1 WDFTWFN
8 GKFIGKGDVWDKPRH
23 YQIPGDLIREGK
35 NVIVVRVQDNQGGG
49 GIWGEEKDFSLVSQK
64 GNQISISGEW
74 LYKVG
79 VDLLDLPRAP
89 QSPDDPNRPMV
100 LYNAMI
106 HPLIPFSVRG
116 IIWYQG
122 ENNTHRA
129 FQYRKLFKTMILD
142 WREQWGQGDFP
153 FYFVQLANFMS
164 RYDEPGESEWAEL
177 REAQLM
183 ALELPNTGMGVAIDI
198 GEADDIHP
206 TNKKDVGIRLALWAR
221 NKVYGENIECSG
233 PLYSHFKK
241 EKNTI
246 RIYFKHVECGLISK
260 IDNELK
266 GFAIAGEDKKFFW
279 ARAKIEGETVVISHP
294 EIEKPVAVRYG
305 WADNPECNLCNKS
318 GLPASPFRTDKWSG
332 LTVKKK

>member
-1 WDFTWFN
+1 
-8 GKFIGKGDVWDKPRH
+8 
-23 YQIPGDLIREGK
+23 
-35 NVIVVRVQDNQGGG
+35 
-49 GIWGEEKDFSLVSQK
+49 
-64 GNQISISGEW
+64 
-74 LYKVG
+74 
-79 VDLLDLPRAP
+79 
-89 QSPDDPNRPMV
+89 
-100 LYNAMI
+100 
-106 HPLIPFSVRG
+106 
-116 IIWYQG
+116 
-122 ENNTHRA
+122 
-129 FQYRKLFKTMILD
+129 
-142 WREQWGQGDFP
+142 
-153 FYFVQLANFMS
+153 MS

-183 ALELPNTGMGVAIDI
+183 ALELPDTGMGVAIDI

-206 TNKKDVGIRLALWAR
+206 TNKKDVGVRLALWAR

-246 RIYFKHVECGLISK
+246 RIYFKHVESGLISK

-305 WADNPECNLCNKS
+305 WADNPECNLYNKS
-318 GLPASPFRTDKWSG
+318 GLPASPFRTDDWPG